1 MQGTACY
8 SMNTNTAES
17 EIDMSRMD
25 HKACQTSGGLLGLA
39 GLPNSLLSVLYACQ
53 QVAYNSQFNH

>member
-1 MQGTACY
+1 
-8 SMNTNTAES
+8 MNTNTAES
-17 EIDMSRMD
+17 EIEMSSMD